1 MLQMI
6 YFFSEMTS
14 KYVGLLEILYR
25 HFYSGMKTVE
35 ESREPHA
42 CWRILSCPVLSRAS
56 CHLSSLGY
64 PCSKGVEATSIEH
77 FMQGCLSKTVTGQK
91 LGLLWVYRTACLTAY
106 KWIFV
111 YIVKFSHRPFIC
123 DIPHTQLQFYW
134 RGDLI
139 TNYRYLPKIVIIVK
153 NLISIH

>member
-42 CWRILSCPVLSRAS
+42 CWRTLSCPVLSRAS

-64 PCSKGVEATSIEH
+64 PCSKEVEATSIEH

-91 LGLLWVYRTACLTAY
+91 AGTSLSLQNSLPDCLQMNICIYSEIQSQTFYLWHTSHTVTVLLERRPNY
-106 KWIFV
+106 KLQIF
-111 YIVKFSHRPFIC
+111 
-123 DIPHTQLQFYW
+123 T
-134 RGDLI
+134 
-139 TNYRYLPKIVIIVK
+139 
-153 NLISIH
+153 